1 MESALDMEPPID
13 AGPMRELLAKF
24 ELLDPLVA
32 ICKRR
37 FVELDWVLVG
47 HRHQNV
53 VRAREEC
60 CLFLRELEMSY
71 YEIGRL
77 LGMDHTSVISSVRR
91 AKKKR
96 SDGNPAPAAP
106 GETPK

>member
-1 MESALDMEPPID
+1 MESTLTMEPID

-24 ELLDPLVA
+24 ALLDPLED

-47 HRHQNV
+47 QRTQSV

-77 LGMDHTSVISSVRR
+77 LGMDHSSVMASVRR

-96 SDGNPAPAAP
+96 KTDGNPAPAAS
-106 GETPK
+106 GETP